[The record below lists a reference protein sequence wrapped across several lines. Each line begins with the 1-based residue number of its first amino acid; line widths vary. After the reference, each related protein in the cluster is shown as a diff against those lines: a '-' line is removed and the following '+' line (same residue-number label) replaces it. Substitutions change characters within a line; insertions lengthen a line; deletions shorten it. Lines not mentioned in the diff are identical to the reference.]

1 MLNKNSNAHTS
12 PSYSAPASRNTKNI
26 HNFSS
31 SSRSKIDVKEI
42 TNNINSNSI
51 MKNSNNNDNVNININ
66 INISNDMKMNEDMKP
81 LDSNNFDSGNIWIST
96 ISSYSSSTTNS
107 MNMGVSTCKPIQPIE
122 KREPIFLESAIFQVC
137 TFWKCFRYSGPITL

>member
-26 HNFSS
+26 YNFSS

-51 MKNSNNNDNVNININ
+51 MKNSNNNDNVNINIT
-66 INISNDMKMNEDMKP
+66 NDMKMNEDMKP

-96 ISSYSSSTTNS
+96 ISSYSRSTTNS

-137 TFWKCFRYSGPITL
+137 TFWKCFRYSGTHNTVK